1 MALSRLLQRRGMA
14 SQWAVAN
21 PVLESGELGVES
33 DTNKMKIGDGRTAWN
48 SLVYVGGLI
57 PGEQGIAG
65 PTGPAGPSGPL
76 GGIGTKGIDGDPGD
90 TGLKGTVNVTSP
102 IQYTSATSE
111 LSLDQTQIEINEG
124 QVVTSTS
131 TKTSSYTLQASD
143 ANSFIGSST
152 VALAITVPD
161 VLQNGQMV
169 TFIQTGTEK
178 ITFSGQG
185 ITLNTPATLSRTK
198 MQYAGASVAK
208 VSGSYYLFG
217 DLE

>member
-21 PVLESGELGVES
+21 PVLEAGELGVEL
-33 DTNKMKIGDGRTAWN
+33 DTNKMKLGDGRTAWN

-76 GGIGTKGIDGDPGD
+76 GGIGPKGIDGDPGD
-90 TGLKGTVNVTSP
+90 PGPKGTINATSP
-102 IQYTSATSE
+102 IQYTSATST
-111 LSLDQTQIEINEG
+111 LSLDQSQIEINEG
-124 QVVTSTS
+124 QVVTPTA
-131 TKTSSYTLQASD
+131 TKTSTYTLQASD

-152 VALAITVPD
+152 VALTVSVPD
-161 VLQNGQMV
+161 VLQDGQMV

-178 ITFSGQG
+178 ITFNGQN
-185 ITLNTPATLSRTK
+185 ITLNTKALSPKTK
-198 MQYAGASVAK
+198 MQYAGASIAK
-208 VSGSYYLFG
+208 VNGSYFLFG
-217 DLE
+217 DLD